1 MSKLQFPADFAW
13 GAATSAYQIEGAAQ
27 EDGKGLSIWDSFSHQ
42 PGATHGG
49 DHGDVA
55 CDHYHRLDSDLNLI
69 ASLGLNAYR
78 FSISWPRV
86 QPDGSGAW
94 NEKGLAFYDR
104 VVDGLLERGVA
115 PHVTLYHWD
124 LPQTLQDRGGW
135 NNRDTCLRFADYARA
150 IAQRLGDRVAAIATH
165 NEPFVVATLGNL
177 WGVHAPGLKDA
188 KLASQVSH
196 HLLLSHGMAI
206 EAMRD
211 VSKTNLGIVL
221 NLSPTTPA
229 TDSEADRIKADQHF
243 SFVSRWYLDPLF
255 RGAYP
260 ELSAPVPLPEVR
272 HGDMALIQQPIDFL
286 GINYYFRDWCSADTP
301 PVPAPCKQG
310 TTEMGWEVYPEG
322 LYELLSDIRRD
333 YKLPPIYISENGMA
347 CADVVSEDGVVH
359 DPRRISYIEDHLGAL
374 SKAMSEGVDVRGY
387 FYWSLMD
394 NFEWAKGYSMR
405 FGLIHIDYQTQQ
417 RTLKDSALWYRDYIQ
432 RERSGAKQ
440 KEATL

>member
-1 MSKLQFPADFAW
+1 MTSNLFPSDFIW
-13 GAATSAYQIEGAAQ
+13 GTATSAYQIEGASR

-42 PGATHGG
+42 PGAIDGG
-49 DHGDVA
+49 EHGDIA
-55 CDHYHRLDSDLNLI
+55 CDHYHRLESDLNLI
-69 ASLGLNAYR
+69 ASLGVNAYR

-86 QPDGSGAW
+86 QPAGQGAW
-94 NEKGLAFYDR
+94 NEKGLDFYDR
-104 VVDGLLERGVA
+104 LIDGLLERELA
-115 PHVTLYHWD
+115 PHITLYHWD
-124 LPQTLQDRGGW
+124 LPQVLQDLGGW
-135 NNRDTCLRFADYARA
+135 GNRDTCKHFADYAKVLA
-150 IAQRLGDRVAAIATH
+150 LRLGDRAASIATH
-165 NEPFVVATLGNL
+165 NEPFVAAMLGNL
-177 WGVHAPGLKDA
+177 WGMHAPGLKDA

-211 VSKTNLGIVL
+211 VSKAPLGIVL

-260 ELSAPVPLPEVR
+260 ELAAPVPLPEVQP
-272 HGDMALIQQPIDFL
+272 GDMALIQQPIDFL

-301 PVPAPCKQG
+301 PIPAPCAQG
-310 TTEMGWEVYPEG
+310 VTEMGWEVYPEG
-322 LYELLSDIRRD
+322 LHELLIGIHRD

-347 CADVVSEDGVVH
+347 CADSVTENGAVH
-359 DPRRISYIEDHLGAL
+359 DARRIRYIDDHLSAL
-374 SKAMSEGVDVRGY
+374 ARARADGVDVRAY

-417 RTLKDSALWYRDYIQ
+417 RTIKDSGLWYRDYIQ

-440 KEATL
+440 KEAML